1 MLILILYAPC
11 PADGAVLKEGC
22 HLERSERS
30 FHTYTKMSRCSF
42 ATLRTWLDMTYMTFW
57 TAPKGGLAEDE

>member
-30 FHTYTKMSRCSF
+30 FHI
-42 ATLRTWLDMTYMTFW
+42 
-57 TAPKGGLAEDE
+57 PGQPQ